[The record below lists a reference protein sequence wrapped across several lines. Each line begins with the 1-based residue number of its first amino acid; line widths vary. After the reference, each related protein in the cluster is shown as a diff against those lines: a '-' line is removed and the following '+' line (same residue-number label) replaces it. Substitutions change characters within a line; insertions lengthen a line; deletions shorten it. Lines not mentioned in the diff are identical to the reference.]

1 MQDKNSMMATFFIGT
16 IGVMLILSG
25 IIFIIYCISYEIKN
39 KKKLYK
45 EGKILAILGI
55 IIGIIMVVLSALYFS
70 KKLI

>member
-25 IIFIIYCISYEIKN
+25 IIFIIYCVSYEIKN